1 MSLEVFIRR
10 HGKILGTYDRD
21 EFFSARLQGGIL
33 DADEWMEVGGSSWK
47 TVALDA
53 PYKSSNERTRDRI
66 AREHAMIARASND
79 VYNYRM
85 WSFRILERN
94 DHCMPEHIQSLY
106 DDEFGFIEAIS
117 IAGFGEFGPDRK
129 ITFLHN
135 QPDVRMLSGFT
146 NQWIAENGMGKT
158 SLGLALEAVRDAA
171 QDRSLSKSAER
182 HLHREY
188 PTKIIISFRYRSGL
202 KLATL
207 EVRDRRPNFFGC
219 DEVVTCLNRAVFHSD
234 DSLHLSHEQLGEI
247 VAGPDFQYLRMNW
260 LKVDESIP
268 PGHDGFAD
276 EQILRD
282 RLSSAPYGVSY
293 TASLLLILRE
303 AEMSGHILVLENP
316 TSRLDRVI
324 QQKFERL
331 FVESPRRGT
340 RQIIMLMSY

>member
-10 HGKILGTYDRD
+10 NGKILGTYDRGG
-21 EFFSARLQGGIL
+21 FFSARLQGGIL

-94 DHCMPEHIQSLY
+94 EHCRPEQIQSL
-106 DDEFGFIEAIS
+106 DDEDFGFIEEVS
-117 IAGFGEFGPDRK
+117 VGGFGWFGPETR
-129 ITFLHN
+129 IRFLHN

-146 NQWIAENGMGKT
+146 NQWVAPHGMGKT

-171 QDRSLSKSAER
+171 QDRNLSKSAER

-188 PTKIIISFRYRSGL
+188 PTKVIVSFRYRSGL

-207 EVRDRRPNFFGC
+207 EVLDRRPNFFGC
-219 DEVVTCLNRAVFHSD
+219 DGAVSCLKRTVFHPD
-234 DSLHLSHEQLGEI
+234 YSLHLSHEQLIEI
-247 VAGPDFQYLRMNW
+247 IEGPDFEYLRMNW
-260 LKVDESIP
+260 RKVDESIP

-276 EQILRD
+276 EKILRD
-282 RLSSAPYGVSY
+282 RLSSAPLGVSC
-293 TASLLLILRE
+293 TARLLLILRE
-303 AEMSGHILVLENP
+303 SEMSGQILVLENP
-316 TSRLDRVI
+316 TSCLDRVI
-324 QQKFERL
+324 RQKFERL

-340 RQIIMLMSY
+340 RQIIIMTTS